1 MNGRRA
7 SSLSPPEMFL
17 LQEWMGTLFA
27 TFGDHPY
34 LVGSVAR
41 GEAWRDVDIRMMLP
55 DDDPLLV
62 EPRCT
67 VLNVAMSLYG
77 QRATGLP
84 IDFQFQSITE
94 GNNEPQPRP
103 RNPVGVSALARRF
116 RVAAGDA
123 AALNTEG
130 Q

>member
-1 MNGRRA
+1 
-7 SSLSPPEMFL
+7 MFL
-17 LQEWMGTLFA
+17 LQEWMGTLFV
-27 TFGDHPY
+27 TFGHHPY

-41 GEAWRDVDIRMMLP
+41 GEPWRDVDIRLMLD

-62 EPRCT
+62 EPRCQ

-94 GNNEPQPRP
+94 GNNEPEPRP
-103 RNPVGVSALARRF
+103 RNPVGVSAHVRRTKVF
-116 RVAAGDA
+116 DRD
-123 AALNTEG
+123 ED
-130 Q
+130 